1 MQMLNVG
8 TGSENES
15 TTLCHKN
22 VHIFTWPGR
31 DFLISHLVMFC
42 ANNRYIKIYNI
53 MYCCTGSRGAKLK

>member
-1 MQMLNVG
+1 MQVLNVG

-15 TTLCHKN
+15 TLCHKN

-31 DFLISHLVMFC
+31 DFLISHLVIMFC

-53 MYCCTGSRGAKLK
+53 MYC